1 MTPSFEKLHKHLKQL
16 PGLGHRSAQR
26 IALHLLIHKHGFI
39 DSFINALQEASQAV
53 RLCSSCGNLTENSLC
68 SICLNEAR
76 NHSIICILAQVP
88 ELYAIEKTG
97 SFNGSY
103 HILHGILSP
112 LKGIGPDLLNLKSLK
127 ARLDSGKIEEVI
139 LALGNDIEGEATC
152 YYIQEMLIADLPI
165 RVSRIG
171 FGLPS
176 GSAVEF
182 ADCATL
188 KSALEGRKN
197 FL

>member
-1 MTPSFEKLHKHLKQL
+1 VTPSFERLHKHLKQL
-16 PGLGHRSAQR
+16 PGLGHRSAER
-26 IALHLLIHKHGFI
+26 IALHLLVRSHEFV
-39 DSFINALQEASQAV
+39 DSFINALQEASQSV
-53 RLCSSCGNLTENSLC
+53 RLCNACGNLTEDSLC
-68 SICLNEAR
+68 SICLDPKR

-127 ARLDSGKIEEVI
+127 TRLDSGEIEEII
-139 LALGNDIEGEATC
+139 LALGNDVEGEATC
-152 YYIQEMLIADLPI
+152 YYIQEMLIAHLPI
-165 RVSRIG
+165 KVSRIG

-176 GSAVEF
+176 GSAVEY

-188 KSALEGRKN
+188 KSALEGRKI